1 MFLRRNKNRPRW
13 VKSGPSRKY
22 RAIQWMDLMRNI
34 WFHVEI
40 LDVWLQTLVSWLI
53 WTHFSGIKSLFGLYL
68 IITLSLCPLRRQQNV
83 PETGDPG
90 MEGAALFIG
99 SVTSGPLA
107 PERDRGLQ
115 HWECQYHPS
124 SSIFTKRAV
133 SFVSGSRM
141 SGPDGEWRFASS
153 LLVLM
158 HFFATGQEDAY
169 TLLFHASLA
178 VSPWDSRNQVRAASA
193 STSGGHAPWAGHS
206 SLPLLLHHGY
216 LEFLLSW
223 NGHGT
228 MAHIGWLFPQFVI
241 VFSALGQS
249 LLFFG

>member
-1 MFLRRNKNRPRW
+1 MDGFDEKYLISCWDLRCLITDFGVLANMNTFLRNKISVWALFDHHFVTKSSKKTAKCPWDWWPRD
-13 VKSGPSRKY
+13 GR
-22 RAIQWMDLMRNI
+22 
-34 WFHVEI
+34 
-40 LDVWLQTLVSWLI
+40 
-53 WTHFSGIKSLFGLYL
+53 
-68 IITLSLCPLRRQQNV
+68 
-83 PETGDPG
+83 
-90 MEGAALFIG
+90 AALFLG

-124 SSIFTKRAV
+124 SSIFNKRAV

-141 SGPDGEWRFASS
+141 SGPDGEWRFACS

-158 HFFATGQEDAY
+158 HFFATGQEDAD
-169 TLLFHASLA
+169 TLLSHASLA

-193 STSGGHAPWAGHS
+193 STSGGHAPCVGHS

-223 NGHGT
+223 NGNGT

-241 VFSALGQS
+241 VFSALEQS